1 MLVVEVSRFGGPE
14 VLAARQAPDPV
25 AGPGQV
31 VVRTTAADVLF
42 VDTAI
47 RAGRGVAFFPI
58 RPPYIPGNGVA
69 GRVIA
74 LGDGV
79 DPDWAGQAVA
89 AHTGERGGSGGYVE
103 QVAVAARRR
112 DIAVNGIGDYVPAV
126 FRQRATAAMA
136 EAAAGRIRPVI
147 GQVFPLARASDAHAA
162 LEARTAVA
170 KALLLT

>member
-1 MLVVEVSRFGGPE
+1 MLVVEAVRFGGPE
-14 VLAARQAPDPV
+14 VLVVRQAPDPV

-31 VVRTTAADVLF
+31 VVRTSAADVLF

-47 RAGRGVAFFPI
+47 RAGRSVNFFPV
-58 RPPYIPGNGVA
+58 RPPFVPGNGVA

-79 DPDWAGQAVA
+79 DPAWAGRAVT
-89 AHTGERGGSGGYVE
+89 AHTGERGGSGGYAE
-103 QVAVAARRR
+103 QVAVAAG
-112 DIAVNGIGDYVPAV
+112 DLLAVPDGLGLPAV
-126 FRQRATAAMA
+126 FRQQAAAALA

-147 GQVFPLARASDAHAA
+147 GQVFRLARAADAHAA

-170 KALLLT
+170 KTLLLT